1 MKETIDGGEAGLPFL
16 GGFSDC
22 HGRDFFEPKNREF
35 EDQIEIF
42 LYSFQG
48 FVLARYSLNFR
59 LNFFGID
66 KVTKVLHFQMSKRDR
81 NKYREYFV

>member
-1 MKETIDGGEAGLPFL
+1 MTGGQEAGLRFL
-16 GGFSDC
+16 GGFNRC
-22 HGRDFFEPKNREF
+22 PGRGLFRLKNREF

-59 LNFFGID
+59 LIFFGID
-66 KVTKVLHFQMSKRDR
+66 KVTKVLHFQMSKRNR
-81 NKYREYFV
+81 KKYREYFV